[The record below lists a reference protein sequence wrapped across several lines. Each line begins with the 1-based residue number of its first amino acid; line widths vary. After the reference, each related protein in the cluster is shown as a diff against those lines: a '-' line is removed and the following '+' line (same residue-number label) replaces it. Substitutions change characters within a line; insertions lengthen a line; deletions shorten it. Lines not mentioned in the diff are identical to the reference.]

1 MLELMKSDLEQ
12 IEDRARALSPEE
24 RAKLAESML
33 ESLHEPLAD
42 VESAW
47 AEEIER
53 RVDAFDRGELPSYP
67 AEDVFA
73 EAPLAVRYARFVAPA
88 GYEFLLHLQQRVS
101 T

>member
-1 MLELMKSDLEQ
+1 MALAIKTEKKLRRRLKDQVRRCNMSASLKQ
-12 IEDRARALSPEE
+12 IEEQARALSAEE

-33 ESLHEPLAD
+33 ESLHSPVSE

-53 RVDAFDRGELPSYP
+53 RVAAFDRGEIPSYP

-73 EAPLAVRYARFVAPA
+73 EARRLSR
-88 GYEFLLHLQQRVS
+88 
-101 T
+101 

>member
-1 MLELMKSDLEQ
+1 MLHLMKSDLEQ
-12 IEDRARALSPEE
+12 IEDRARALNPEE

-33 ESLHEPLAD
+33 ESLHEPLAA

-53 RVDAFDRGELPSYP
+53 RVEAFDRGELASYP

-73 EAPLAVRYARFVAPA
+73 GANCSATRPR
-88 GYEFLLHLQQRVS
+88 
-101 T
+101 